1 MGEGDFSPKKGC
13 ILLPSNPSQQ
23 PKPATQASNPSQQHR
38 NQQHRNQK
46 QTLQQRSQHH
56 QQRRLHHRNPS
67 PYSPQIKR
75 QPSGADNSP
84 RNLFH

>member
-23 PKPATQASNPSQQHR
+23 
-38 NQQHRNQK
+38 HRNQK
-46 QTLQQRSQHH
+46 QTRQQRNQHH

-75 QPSGADNSP
+75 HPSGADNSP